1 MFGQTPNVVCCYRRT
16 DIILSIFI
24 TTYTSRGGGGCSVKR
39 VPIFRYLRLAGL
51 DPAGLR
57 LDNTARG
64 PFLAGPVF
72 FNNERY
78 GIGDTY
84 FNSISLDSQNHF
96 Q

>member
-1 MFGQTPNVVCCYRRT
+1 MHTKK
-16 DIILSIFI
+16 ILSNVWTDPRCCLLLQEDRYYYFHFH
-24 TTYTSRGGGGCSVKR
+24 YYLYQSEGGGCSVKR

-72 FNNERY
+72 LTMK
-78 GIGDTY
+78 GTVLVIHI
-84 FNSISLDSQNHF
+84 SIQYR
-96 Q
+96 